1 MCKHHSTAGSLHNL
15 TTIAHLTSQSGIVW
29 VLQQIPPTLE
39 GGEESPLSSYQN
51 LSPSA
56 LHKPLYGFIRFHMKM
71 LTIKIFKYY
80 YYTKLSKRLGLPIP
94 SYNFYTL
101 TGMNKLFSNLGIQ
114 EIAFLNFL

>member
-1 MCKHHSTAGSLHNL
+1 
-15 TTIAHLTSQSGIVW
+15 
-29 VLQQIPPTLE
+29 
-39 GGEESPLSSYQN
+39 
-51 LSPSA
+51 
-56 LHKPLYGFIRFHMKM
+56 M